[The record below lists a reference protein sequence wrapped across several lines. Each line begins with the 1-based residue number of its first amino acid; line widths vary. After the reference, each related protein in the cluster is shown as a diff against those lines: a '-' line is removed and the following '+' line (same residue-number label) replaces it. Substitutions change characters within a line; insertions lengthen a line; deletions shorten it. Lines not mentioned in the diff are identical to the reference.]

1 MRNMI
6 RLRYAKFPK
15 VYQLVCDRYL
25 RYNDT
30 LRFLDGEERA
40 GRAFVIRPQE
50 PNDIGRIEKDRKN
63 WKRCISLGITMRK
76 SVMTG

>member
-1 MRNMI
+1 M
-6 RLRYAKFPK
+6 
-15 VYQLVCDRYL
+15 

-50 PNDIGRIEKDRKN
+50 PNDIGRIEKDRK
-63 WKRCISLGITMRK
+63 KLEALYQLGYHDAKKCYDRLMAFIGE
-76 SVMTG
+76 SHHIL